1 MSPHLLSFQCFVTE
15 DSRFRTKSVTS
26 GIALDTLYSRRSS
39 SVSFRLSVLFFIMF
53 SLAQRRL
60 AGADNPDVLAAIGM
74 GHNQNLT
81 FPRHSNRDE
90 PLFRDRMIRVVIRHR
105 QRIGK
110 NRGGLVK

>member
-1 MSPHLLSFQCFVTE
+1 
-15 DSRFRTKSVTS
+15 
-26 GIALDTLYSRRSS
+26 
-39 SVSFRLSVLFFIMF
+39 MF

-81 FPRHSNRDE
+81 FPRHSKCDE
-90 PLFRDRMIRVVIRHR
+90 PLFRDRMIRVMIGYR

-110 NRGGLVK
+110 NRSSLME